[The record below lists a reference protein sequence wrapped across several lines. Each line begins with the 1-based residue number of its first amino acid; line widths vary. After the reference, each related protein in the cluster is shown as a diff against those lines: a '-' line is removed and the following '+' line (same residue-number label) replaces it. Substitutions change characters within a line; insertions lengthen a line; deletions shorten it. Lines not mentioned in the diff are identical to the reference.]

1 MSSLYQTF
9 FGPLDKSACIYYFLL
24 TLFFLILLI
33 IALISELLYFVK
45 HYKSLNVNMFT
56 KGILILSNIFLAYF
70 VNRLMYTICNKS
82 LM

>member
-56 KGILILSNIFLAYF
+56 KGILIISNIFLAYF
-70 VNRLMYTICNKS
+70 VNRLMYTICTKS